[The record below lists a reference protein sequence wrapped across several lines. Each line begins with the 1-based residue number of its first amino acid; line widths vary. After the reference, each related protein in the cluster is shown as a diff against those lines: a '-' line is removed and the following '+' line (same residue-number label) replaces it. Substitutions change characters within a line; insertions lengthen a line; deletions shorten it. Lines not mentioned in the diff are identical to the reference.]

1 MSSLR
6 GVDILSTYLDHAAT
20 TPMHPEALDAMRPW
34 QETHFAN
41 PSGSHRAAR
50 LARQAV
56 DEARELIAASLGVN
70 SGDVVFTGGGT
81 ESDNYAISGSVRSRG
96 GLAVCSAI
104 EHHAVLDPVQHHG
117 GVTVA
122 VTRDGQI
129 DTDDLRVV
137 LNDASSS
144 GQHVPVVSV
153 MTVNNEVGSVND
165 IAKVAAIV
173 RELAPA
179 AWLHTDA
186 VQAAC
191 WIDLSEITQ
200 HVDLLS
206 LSAHKFGGPKG
217 VGLMVVSNGAT
228 PEPILLGGGQER
240 GRRSGTIDVAGAVG
254 AAAALNMTTLTRTET
269 SNRVRALRD
278 ELLDAL
284 LEIGGVNE
292 TVSRSVTAP
301 GIAHICLDD
310 LDSEALLFM
319 LDEVD
324 VYASAASA
332 CASGAME
339 SSHVLSA
346 IGVADELRSGA
357 LRLSLGHST
366 SANDIDRAVSS
377 ITRSIQ
383 LLRDRRAARKQ
394 RAT

>member
-1 MSSLR
+1 M
-6 GVDILSTYLDHAAT
+6 GVDVTSTYLDHAAT
-20 TPMHPEALDAMRPW
+20 TSMYPEVVDAMRPW

-50 LARQAV
+50 VARQAV
-56 DEARELIAASLGVN
+56 DEACEMIAASLGVN
-70 SGDVVFTGGGT
+70 AGDVVLTGGGT

-96 GLAVCSAI
+96 GIAVCSST
-104 EHHAVLDPVQHHG
+104 EHHAVLDPVLHHG

-122 VTRDGQI
+122 VTRDGQV
-129 DTDDLRVV
+129 DMDALRQV
-137 LNDASSS
+137 LGGVISS
-144 GQHVPVVSV
+144 GQHIAVVSV
-153 MTVNNEVGSVND
+153 MAVNNEIGSIND
-165 IAKVAAIV
+165 IAAVADVV
-173 RELAPA
+173 REVAPE

-191 WIDLSEITQ
+191 WVELSQIAQ

-217 VGLMVVSNGAT
+217 VGLTVVSNGAT
-228 PEPILLGGGQER
+228 PEPLLLGGGQER

-254 AAAALNMTTLTRTET
+254 AATALEKTTLERGET
-269 SNRVRALRD
+269 SQRVLSLRN
-278 ELLDAL
+278 ELLNAL
-284 LEIGGVNE
+284 VQVEGVVE
-292 TVSRSVTAP
+292 TVSREHTVP
-301 GIAHICLDD
+301 GIAHICLSD

-319 LDEVD
+319 LDEAD

-346 IGVADELRSGA
+346 LGVPDELRRGA

-366 SANDIDRAVSS
+366 SSQDIDRAATE
-377 ITRSIQ
+377 ITRSIS
-383 LLRDRRAARKQ
+383 LLRERRAARKQ
-394 RAT
+394 RV

>member
-1 MSSLR
+1 M
-6 GVDILSTYLDHAAT
+6 GVDVTSTYLDHAAT
-20 TPMHPEALDAMRPW
+20 TSVHPEVVDAMRPW

-50 LARQAV
+50 VARQAV
-56 DEARELIAASLGVN
+56 DEAREVIAVSLGVN
-70 SGDVVFTGGGT
+70 AGDVVFTGGGT

-96 GLAVCSAI
+96 GIAVCSSI
-104 EHHAVLDPVQHHG
+104 EHHAVLDPVLHHG
-117 GVTVA
+117 GVTVS
-122 VTRDGQI
+122 VTRDGQVDI
-129 DTDDLRVV
+129 DTLRQV
-137 LNDASSS
+137 LDGVISS
-144 GQHVPVVSV
+144 GQHIAVVSV
-153 MTVNNEVGSVND
+153 MAVNNEVGSIND
-165 IAKVAAIV
+165 IAAVAAVV
-173 RELAPA
+173 REVAPE

-191 WIDLSEITQ
+191 WVELSEITR

-217 VGLMVVSNGAT
+217 VGLTVVSNGAT
-228 PEPILLGGGQER
+228 PEPLLLGGGQER

-254 AAAALNMTTLTRTET
+254 AATALEKTTSERDVT
-269 SNRVRALRD
+269 SQRVLSLRN

-284 LEIGGVNE
+284 VQIEGVVE
-292 TVSRSVTAP
+292 TVSREHTVP
-301 GIAHICLDD
+301 GIAHICLSD

-319 LDEVD
+319 LDEAD

-346 IGVADELRSGA
+346 IGLSAELRRGA

-366 SANDIDRAVSS
+366 SSRDIDRAITE
-377 ITRSIQ
+377 ITRCIS
-383 LLRDRRAARKQ
+383 LLRERRAARKQ
-394 RAT
+394 RV

>member
-1 MSSLR
+1 MSSLEV
-6 GVDILSTYLDHAAT
+6 VDVTSTYLDHAAT
-20 TPMHPEALDAMRPW
+20 TSMYPEVFDAMRPW

-50 LARQAV
+50 VARQAV
-56 DEARELIAASLGVN
+56 DEAREVVANALAVN
-70 SGDVVFTGGGT
+70 TGDVVFTGGGT
-81 ESDNYAISGSVRSRG
+81 ESDNFAISGSVRSRG
-96 GLAVCSAI
+96 GIAVCSAI
-104 EHHAVLDPVQHHG
+104 EHHAVLDPVLHHG

-122 VTRDGQI
+122 VTKDGQVDI
-129 DTDDLRVV
+129 DNLRHV
-137 LNDASSS
+137 LESLTAS
-144 GQHVPVVSV
+144 GEHIAVVSV
-153 MTVNNEVGSVND
+153 MAVNNEVGSIND
-165 IAKVAAIV
+165 IAAVAAVV
-173 RELAPA
+173 REVAPE

-191 WIDLSEITQ
+191 WVELPQITR

-228 PEPILLGGGQER
+228 PEPLLLGGGQER

-254 AAAALNMTTLTRTET
+254 AAIALQKTTSERDET
-269 SNRVRALRD
+269 SQRVLALRN

-284 LEIGGVNE
+284 TQIEGVVE
-292 TVSRSVTAP
+292 TVSREHTVP
-301 GIAHICLDD
+301 GIAHICLND
-310 LDSEALLFM
+310 LESEALLFM
-319 LDEVD
+319 LDAAD

-346 IGVADELRSGA
+346 LGVPDDLRRGA

-366 SANDIDRAVSS
+366 TSGDIDRAVTE
-377 ITRSIQ
+377 ITRSIG
-383 LLRDRRAARKQ
+383 LLRERRAARKQ
-394 RAT
+394 RV

>member
-1 MSSLR
+1 
-6 GVDILSTYLDHAAT
+6 
-20 TPMHPEALDAMRPW
+20 
-34 QETHFAN
+34 
-41 PSGSHRAAR
+41 
-50 LARQAV
+50 
-56 DEARELIAASLGVN
+56 
-70 SGDVVFTGGGT
+70 
-81 ESDNYAISGSVRSRG
+81 
-96 GLAVCSAI
+96 
-104 EHHAVLDPVQHHG
+104 
-117 GVTVA
+117 
-122 VTRDGQI
+122 
-129 DTDDLRVV
+129 
-137 LNDASSS
+137 
-144 GQHVPVVSV
+144 
-153 MTVNNEVGSVND
+153 
-165 IAKVAAIV
+165 
-173 RELAPA
+173 
-179 AWLHTDA
+179 
-186 VQAAC
+186 
-191 WIDLSEITQ
+191 
-200 HVDLLS
+200 LLS

-319 LDEVD
+319 LDEAD